1 MSYLELVRKNR
12 AEKKPYHMV
21 EYTKGVKSWERI
33 LTGDEAEREW
43 ARQEE
48 SILKIIGSQD
58 GH

>member
-1 MSYLELVRKNR
+1 
-12 AEKKPYHMV
+12 MV